1 MSSTTPPSAETIT
14 TTQFNHILS
23 LYPFTVEKA
32 YQQNGRL
39 KDSKKNP
46 KKLSDALDD
55 DTWRYD
61 HLPGVL
67 AARKA
72 GRGADRD
79 GEGPWL
85 EKEELE
91 RLVGWKM

>member
-14 TTQFNHILS
+14 TGQFNHILS
-23 LYPFTVEKA
+23 LYPSTVEKA

-46 KKLSDALDD
+46 NKLSDALDD
-55 DTWRYD
+55 DRWRYD
-61 HLPGVL
+61 QLPGVL
-67 AARKA
+67 AAR
-72 GRGADRD
+72 GVDTD
-79 GEGPWL
+79 GEGQWL